1 MNGRM
6 VEKGEKKAVP
16 FRNDTNGAIKGN
28 TNCVL

>member
-1 MNGRM
+1 MNEWLDG
-6 VEKGEKKAVP
+6 KKKKAVP